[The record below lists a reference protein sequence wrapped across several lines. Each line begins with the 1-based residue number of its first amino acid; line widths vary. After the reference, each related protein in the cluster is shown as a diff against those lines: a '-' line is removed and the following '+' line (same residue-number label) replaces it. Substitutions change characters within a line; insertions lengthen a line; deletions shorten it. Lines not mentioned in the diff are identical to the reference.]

1 MSDPL
6 SPNGDALSAYRYAAL
21 GQAGIAITFE
31 QLLDQQS
38 QGRHQHQ
45 SQGQN
50 TTGTAAGVD
59 DTVSISVSPAS
70 TMTQAQSI
78 LQRMRSLSF
87 QAASGTSTSGA
98 STQIQQELS
107 RLQGQLDELAA
118 TTRTAKPA
126 DASVKQAK
134 DEAAKVADDVQRK
147 KTAAQQ
153 AAKKDADKK
162 AASLVSGDHAKD
174 AVPTSGS
181 TKNDKTGAAD
191 DPDAIADADDAET
204 AVAAARGQL
213 SDAARAAL
221 SHSSV
226 TASAAEALLRG

>member
-6 SPNGDALSAYRYAAL
+6 SPNGDALSAYRYASL

-50 TTGTAAGVD
+50 TTGTPAGID
-59 DTVSISVSPAS
+59 DTVTISVSPAS

-87 QAASGTSTSGA
+87 QAASGISTSGA
-98 STQIQQELS
+98 DTQIQQELS

-118 TTRTAKPA
+118 ATRTAQPG
-126 DASVKQAK
+126 ASAK
-134 DEAAKVADDVQRK
+134 ARTEAAKVADDVQRK
-147 KTAAQQ
+147 KAADDR
-153 AAKKDADKK
+153 AAKKDADEK
-162 AASLVSGDHAKD
+162 AARLVSGDGSKD
-174 AVPTSGS
+174 AVPTARS
-181 TKNDKTGAAD
+181 TKKEKAATRD
-191 DPDAIADADDAET
+191 ADAIADADDAET
-204 AVAAARGQL
+204 TVEAARGQL

-221 SHSSV
+221 SRSSV
-226 TASAAEALLRG
+226 TASAAEALLRD